1 MRLEGRRPS
10 AHLAGVSTALK
21 IPPRMT
27 VAEFLTW
34 EPPDHWHGL
43 WQLRDGE
50 PEMMGASLRR
60 SWLDPVTLV
69 TAYRCASRCMW
80 RPLPDCHRSWC
91 CSR

>member
-34 EPPDHWHGL
+34 NRRTTG
-43 WQLRDGE
+43 
-50 PEMMGASLRR
+50 MGYGSCETASPR
-60 SWLDPVTLV
+60 
-69 TAYRCASRCMW
+69 
-80 RPLPDCHRSWC
+80 
-91 CSR
+91 